1 MCELRIDSR
10 DPELASLQRREPRFQ
25 LRCQLDP
32 AMRAHERAS
41 RHPESCDSHVAEEV
55 LDEVL
60 RDGGVR
66 ELQQLERRVVEDRD
80 LPAVLLVADPPLRG
94 VAVYELPEGLA
105 TTYRSPSPSGPLR
118 LHILVARRGLRE
130 EVPAAARPL
139 DRLISSSVASR
150 ATTPASSTR
159 TAMRGSRRAS
169 DARPRARRRN
179 GWLRRPA
186 LSRAT
191 ASRLAAL
198 VPDG

>member
-10 DPELASLQRREPRFQ
+10 DPELASLQRREPRVQ

-32 AMRAHERAS
+32 ARRAHERAS

-105 TTYRSPSPSGPLR
+105 HHVPVALAERSLR

-139 DRLISSSVASR
+139 DRLNLILGRQPYDHARIEHPNSHARNVDAH
-150 ATTPASSTR
+150 R
-159 TAMRGSRRAS
+159 TCDHVRDEGTAGSA
-169 DARPRARRRN
+169 ARPCQGHRFAARCA
-179 GWLRRPA
+179 RP
-186 LSRAT
+186 
-191 ASRLAAL
+191 
-198 VPDG
+198 